1 MNPGHVLSVLYDLAL
16 TMGAE
21 VRLEP
26 LLTRVLQRLLF
37 HTAFPAGLVLLDLK
51 SDEAGAT
58 SALCATAVGDHRL
71 AGRVG
76 QRLALHS
83 DLLAGEVALLAH
95 GTAGLAQLD
104 GSRPYT
110 HALRLPIE
118 GEGLILLLA
127 PGAPHSDLPLTQLF
141 QPVLRNLTKAMGLC
155 RASEELTQRLVTDR
169 DQARH
174 DLALALQRSEQERT
188 FLRNLTDTFPDL
200 VWIKDPNGIYLG
212 CNPHFERLYGHKESE
227 ILGRS
232 DTDFVPADQAE
243 FFRRNDLAAMSAGQP
258 CVNEEWLTFAAD
270 GYRGLFE
277 TTKVPMHDAQG
288 RLLGVLGVARDIT
301 ERRRAETQQQLAASV
316 FTHAREGIMITSPD
330 GTIIDVNDTFT
341 EITGYSRAEAVGNNP
356 RMLQSGRQ
364 TPEFYANLWRDLRE
378 RGNWS
383 GEIWN
388 RRKNGEVF
396 AELMTI
402 SAVQGPNGELA
413 HYVAL
418 FSDIS
423 KLKQHER
430 RLEQIA
436 HYDPLTL
443 LPNRV
448 LLADR
453 LQQAMAQAH
462 RRGQSL
468 AVAYVDLDGFK
479 AVNEHRGHEV
489 GDQYLAEI
497 AVRMRA
503 ALREGDTLARLGGDE
518 FVVVL
523 MDLANAEESVPLLA
537 KLIKAAAEVVE
548 LSGGRVQLSASAG
561 VTLYPQAEVV
571 DADQLMRQAD
581 QAMYQAKLAGRNR
594 YHFFDP
600 EQDRSLRGHHESI
613 DQIRHALE
621 AGQFVLHYQ
630 PRVNLH
636 SGAVIGAEALIRWQH
651 PTRGLLLPAHFLPVI
666 ENHPLAVDVGDWVIH
681 TALSQVEH
689 WREQG
694 LDLPVS
700 VNVSARQL
708 QQADFV
714 DHLRATLAAHPGAN
728 ASRLELEI
736 LETSALQDVN
746 QVSQVLSACAELGV
760 TCSLD
765 DFGTGYSSLSYLKRL
780 PAQVLKIDQ
789 SFVRDMLH
797 DPDDLAILEGV
808 LGLATAFHR
817 QAVAEGMETAEHGVM
832 LLQLGCRQAQGYG
845 IARPMPAGQVP
856 NWVHTWQP
864 DPRWARTRTLGAHEL
879 PVLYAGIEHRAWVA
893 AVDACVQGRRQSP
906 PEMGHDRCRFSEW
919 LAMEAAEDETAR
931 EALGAV
937 DLLHRRVHSLAA
949 DVLGLSAAR
958 RDAEALALADELHE
972 LRDALLTQLDALLS
986 SRALH

>member
-1 MNPGHVLSVLYDLAL
+1 MNRGHVLSVLYDLAL

-26 LLTRVLQRLLF
+26 LLKRVLQRLLF
-37 HTAFPAGLVLLDLK
+37 HTAFPAGLVLLDPK
-51 SDEAGAT
+51 TDEAGKAW
-58 SALCATAVGDHRL
+58 AQCAAAVGDHRL
-71 AGRVG
+71 AERVG
-76 QRLALHS
+76 QRMALPG
-83 DLLAGEVALLAH
+83 DLLAEDV
-95 GTAGLAQLD
+95 AQLTHVANQLAPLG

-110 HALRLPIE
+110 HALRLPIP

-127 PGAPHSDLPLTQLF
+127 PGAPNSDLPLTQLF

-155 RASEELTQRLVTDR
+155 RASEELTQRLVSDR
-169 DQARH
+169 DQARS

-200 VWIKDPNGIYLG
+200 VWIKNPEGIYLA
-212 CNPHFERLYGHKESE
+212 CNPRFERMYGHRESE
-227 ILGRS
+227 IVGRC
-232 DTDFVPADQAE
+232 DTDFVPADVAE
-243 FFRRNDLAAMSAGQP
+243 GFRRNDLAAMAADGP
-258 CVNEEWLTFAAD
+258 HVNEEWLTFADD
-270 GYRGLFE
+270 GYCGLFE
-277 TTKVPMHDAQG
+277 TTKVPMRDAHGQ
-288 RLLGVLGVARDIT
+288 LLGVLGVARDIT
-301 ERRRAETQQQLAASV
+301 ERRRAETQQLLAASV
-316 FTHAREGIMITSPD
+316 FTHAREGIMITAVD
-330 GTIIDVNDTFT
+330 GTIIEVNDTFT
-341 EITGYSRAEAVGNNP
+341 EITGYTRAEAVGHNP
-356 RMLQSGRQ
+356 RLLQSGRQ
-364 TPEFYANLWRDLRE
+364 APAFYASMWRELRE

-388 RRKNGEVF
+388 RRKNGEIF

-402 SAVQGPNGELA
+402 SAVLGPNGETA

-423 KLKQHER
+423 KLKEHER

-436 HYDPLTL
+436 HYDALTL

-468 AVAYVDLDGFK
+468 AVVYLDLDGFK
-479 AVNEHRGHEV
+479 AVNEQRGHEV

-497 AVRMRA
+497 AVRMKA
-503 ALREGDTLARLGGDE
+503 ALREGDSLARLGGDE
-518 FVVVL
+518 FVAVL

-537 KLIKAAAEVVE
+537 KLTRAAAEVVE
-548 LSGGRVQLSASAG
+548 VGGGQVQLSASAG
-561 VTLYPQAEVV
+561 VTLYPQAEGV

-600 EQDRSLRGHHESI
+600 EQDRNLRGHHESI
-613 DQIRHALE
+613 DQIRHALDVGE
-621 AGQFVLHYQ
+621 FVLHYQ

-636 SGAVIGAEALIRWQH
+636 SGAVVGAEALIRWQH
-651 PTRGLLLPAHFLPVI
+651 PTRGLLAPAHFLPVI
-666 ENHPLAVDVGDWVIH
+666 ENHPLAVDVGDWVIN
-681 TALSQVEH
+681 TALSQVER

-708 QQADFV
+708 QQPDFV
-714 DHLRATLAAHPGAN
+714 DQLRTMLAAHPGAG
-728 ASRLELEI
+728 ASHLELEI

-746 QVSQVLSACAELGV
+746 QVSQLLSACADLGV
-760 TCSLD
+760 SCSLD

-817 QAVAEGMETAEHGVM
+817 QAVAEGMETVEHGVM
-832 LLQLGCRQAQGYG
+832 LLQLGCRLAQGYG
-845 IARPMPAGQVP
+845 IARPMPADQMP
-856 NWVHTWQP
+856 AWVRTWQP
-864 DPRWARTRTLGAHEL
+864 DPRWARTRTLGPQEL
-879 PVLYAGIEHRAWVA
+879 PILYAGIEHRAWVA
-893 AVDACVQGRRQSP
+893 AVDACLEGRRQTV
-906 PEMGHDRCRFSEW
+906 PEMGHGRCRFSEW
-919 LAMEAAEDETAR
+919 LAHQAAEDEAGR
-931 EALGAV
+931 EALGAI
-937 DLLHRRVHSLAA
+937 DLLHRRVHSLAE
-949 DVLGLSAAR
+949 DMLTLSAGR
-958 RDAEALALADELHE
+958 RNPEALAQADQLHQ
-972 LRDALLTQLDALLS
+972 LRDALLGHLDALLQTRS
-986 SRALH
+986 AH